1 LAHLKET
8 VDYYTRL
15 EVVEIE
21 GDILKAV
28 LAKDLKK
35 VESKYKKLAQ
45 AQQLLAKAIGAQ
57 LPK

>member
-1 LAHLKET
+1 M
-8 VDYYTRL
+8 DYYKRL

-45 AQQLLAKAIGAQ
+45 AQRLLANALEAQ

>member
-1 LAHLKET
+1 M
-8 VDYYTRL
+8 DYYKRL

-21 GDILKAV
+21 GDILKTI

-35 VESKYKKLAQ
+35 VESKYKKLVQ
-45 AQQLLAKAIGAQ
+45 AQQIPAKAIAVQ